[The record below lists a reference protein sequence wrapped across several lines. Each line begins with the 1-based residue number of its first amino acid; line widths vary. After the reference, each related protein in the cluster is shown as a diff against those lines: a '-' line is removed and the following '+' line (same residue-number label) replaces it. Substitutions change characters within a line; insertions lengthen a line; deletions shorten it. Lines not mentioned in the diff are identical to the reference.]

1 MSENRPRTIIPSS
14 KGGFFKDLTQRI
26 KLIVRLIGDS
36 RVNPLLKIIP
46 VGAVVYLVFPDLA
59 PGPIDDAAILWL
71 GTTLFVELCPP
82 DVVAEHMEKLRLESS
97 SGVDQ
102 ASEEGDVVEGE
113 YRER

>member
-1 MSENRPRTIIPSS
+1 MSENRPRSIVSS
-14 KGGFFKDLTQRI
+14 KGGVLKDITQRI
-26 KLIVRLIGDS
+26 KLIIRLIGDS

-46 VGAVVYLVFPDLA
+46 IGAVVYLVFPDIA

-97 SGVDQ
+97 TGTNQ
-102 ASEEGDVVEGE
+102 APEEGDVVEGE